1 VVGRSGRRDVS
12 MRGEQAGEGVAGWDE
27 VVGGADPPGWRVA
40 SVTMTNEV
48 VASAPGRSVVLPNV
62 RISS

>member
-1 VVGRSGRRDVS
+1 